1 MGYTA
6 LCILAFLMLLV
17 GCKSTPNG
25 VLSHDDFVDLLVD
38 LHKGEAYTD
47 IFFRE
52 FREDSMKAT
61 YQQSLLK
68 KHGITQEEFDTTMV
82 WYGAHIEEYISV
94 YDDVIAQLE
103 KESSQI
109 TATANQ
115 ALSLIGDSVN
125 LWHESS
131 HYVINRRSPSQFL
144 QFYVE
149 YDENWEN
156 GDSYTWQFKTFNNV
170 SSAIMAMVVEYKDF
184 STEYR
189 TDDVKE
195 DGWKKMT
202 MVIDSLKTPVA
213 LYGYVKFDVREDEEV
228 YIDSMS
234 LIRNRF
240 TELEYRRRFNQKRFE
255 YGIDQIQRNKIRA
268 EESREAVNTF
278 KEVIKNRKN

>member
-1 MGYTA
+1 MMYTA

-17 GCKSTPNG
+17 GCKSTPDG

-82 WYGAHIEEYISV
+82 WYGAHIEDYISV

-278 KEVIKNRKN
+278 KEVIKNRKD

>member
-1 MGYTA
+1 MRYTA

-17 GCKSTPNG
+17 GCKSTPDG

-61 YQQSLLK
+61 YKQSLLN
-68 KHGITQEEFDTTMV
+68 KHAITQEEFDTTMV
-82 WYGAHIEEYISV
+82 CYGAHIEDYISV

-144 QFYVE
+144 QFYVD
-149 YDENWEN
+149 YDEIWEN

-278 KEVIKNRKN
+278 KEVIKNRKD

>member
-1 MGYTA
+1 
-6 LCILAFLMLLV
+6 
-17 GCKSTPNG
+17 
-25 VLSHDDFVDLLVD
+25 
-38 LHKGEAYTD
+38 
-47 IFFRE
+47 
-52 FREDSMKAT
+52 
-61 YQQSLLK
+61 
-68 KHGITQEEFDTTMV
+68 
-82 WYGAHIEEYISV
+82 
-94 YDDVIAQLE
+94 
-103 KESSQI
+103 
-109 TATANQ
+109 
-115 ALSLIGDSVN
+115 
-125 LWHESS
+125 
-131 HYVINRRSPSQFL
+131 
-144 QFYVE
+144 
-149 YDENWEN
+149 
-156 GDSYTWQFKTFNNV
+156 
-170 SSAIMAMVVEYKDF
+170 MAMVVEYKDF

-278 KEVIKNRKN
+278 KEVIKNRKD

>member
-1 MGYTA
+1 
-6 LCILAFLMLLV
+6 
-17 GCKSTPNG
+17 
-25 VLSHDDFVDLLVD
+25 
-38 LHKGEAYTD
+38 
-47 IFFRE
+47 
-52 FREDSMKAT
+52 MKAT

-82 WYGAHIEEYISV
+82 WYGAHIEDYISV

-278 KEVIKNRKN
+278 KEVIKNRKD